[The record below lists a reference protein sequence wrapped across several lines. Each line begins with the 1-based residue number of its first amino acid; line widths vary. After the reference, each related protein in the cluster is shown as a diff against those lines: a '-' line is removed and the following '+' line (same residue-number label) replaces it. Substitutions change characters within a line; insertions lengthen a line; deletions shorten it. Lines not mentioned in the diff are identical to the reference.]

1 MLIPLS
7 SWYDC
12 IRKFSQGENRK
23 VEIRK
28 VEVLK
33 TTNHAIG
40 ATQRLKTKSITFIAC
55 PNNQTGGPMGQ
66 PLTINIQE
74 YTTGSIAVTKVMGSN
89 PIWDSDFFPS
99 LYMYVSTIPLKH
111 K

>member
-1 MLIPLS
+1 
-7 SWYDC
+7 
-12 IRKFSQGENRK
+12 
-23 VEIRK
+23 
-28 VEVLK
+28 
-33 TTNHAIG
+33 
-40 ATQRLKTKSITFIAC
+40 
-55 PNNQTGGPMGQ
+55 MGQ

-89 PIWDSDFFPS
+89 PIGDSDFFPS

>member
-12 IRKFSQGENRK
+12 IRKVSQGENRK

-40 ATQRLKTKSITFIAC
+40 PRK
-55 PNNQTGGPMGQ
+55 
-66 PLTINIQE
+66 
-74 YTTGSIAVTKVMGSN
+74 
-89 PIWDSDFFPS
+89 D
-99 LYMYVSTIPLKH
+99 
-111 K
+111 